1 MMLCVEIVSI
11 AIVHVNT
18 PTLLVFIELVQVA
31 CKSDNHILEKKLTYF
46 ASTGTKPDM
55 RDIEEA
61 LLQAVRSG
69 ADDNIAPLILAGAR
83 R

>member
-1 MMLCVEIVSI
+1 M
-11 AIVHVNT
+11 
-18 PTLLVFIELVQVA
+18 A
-31 CKSDNHILEKKLTYF
+31 CKSDNHILEKKLTFF
-46 ASTGTKPDM
+46 ANTGTKPDM

-61 LLQAVRSG
+61 LLQAVLSG